1 MKALGRLYE
10 VFGAVGRPASVSGCP
25 HCVEPG
31 EEACLLSGPVSAIEA
46 GSLARYAA
54 KALTT
59 WGDVPEFRYFL
70 PRLLECAAADAF
82 SYPDPEIV
90 LGKLAVAG
98 WHDWP
103 AAERTAVTA
112 FLHEWWHDTLHRH
125 PSRPLADTVLCAV
138 AATGVDL
145 APFLDAWAGLE
156 SDAAIAHLHDFVT
169 GGLSGQRLTNAFW
182 DRDAPAHAQ
191 VLAWLAGGPA
201 ARAVEAAF
209 ARESREPVLGLLADV
224 HQALPPRS

>member
-1 MKALGRLYE
+1 MTALGRLYE

-59 WGDVPEFRYFL
+59 WGDVPGFRYFL

-125 PSRPLADTVLCAV
+125 PSRPPADTVLCAV

-169 GGLSGQRLTNAFW
+169 GGLSGRRLTNAFW

-191 VLAWLAGGPA
+191 VLAWLAGGPV

-224 HQALPPRS
+224 HQALPPHS

>member
-1 MKALGRLYE
+1 M
-10 VFGAVGRPASVSGCP
+10 FGAVARPASVPGCP

-31 EEACLLSGPVSAIEA
+31 EQACLLSGPVPAIEA

-59 WGDVPEFRYFL
+59 WGDVPAFRYFL

-98 WHDWP
+98 WHGWP
-103 AAERTAVTA
+103 DDERAAVTA
-112 FLHEWWHDTLHRH
+112 FLHEWWLGTLRRH
-125 PSRPLADTVLCAV
+125 PSRPPAGTVLCAV

-156 SDAAIAHLHDFVT
+156 SEAAIAHLRDFVT
-169 GGLSGQRLTNAFW
+169 DDLAGQRLTNAFW

-191 VLAWLAGGPA
+191 VLAWLGDGPA
-201 ARAVEAAF
+201 SRAVEAAF
-209 ARESREPVLGLLADV
+209 ARETREPVLGLLADI
-224 HQALPPRS
+224 HGRLPRV